1 VVAAEV
7 IGAVRRELA
16 AVEAEEGVRVLYAV
30 ESGSRAWGFASAD
43 SDYDVRLVYVRRPEW
58 YLSIDLEEKRDVIE
72 RQCPGDI
79 DLSGWDV
86 RKALRLFA
94 KSNPPLL
101 EWLDSP
107 VVYRAAHGFAAELRS
122 LLPVFYS
129 PAACLH
135 HYLRMARRNFDAYL
149 RGERVRHKKYFYVLR
164 PLLAARWIEQGRGP
178 VPMLYAR
185 LLDTLDG
192 PPGLRAEIDDLLAR
206 KIAGDEL
213 AEGPRQPA
221 IHAFV
226 TAEMDRLEAVAAGLP
241 KSPPDPEPLNE
252 LFRQTLRE
260 VW

>member
-7 IGAVRRELA
+7 IESVRRELT
-16 AVEAEEGVRVLYAV
+16 AVEAAEGVRVLYAV

-58 YLSIDLEEKRDVIE
+58 YLSIDLEQKRDVIE

-94 KSNPPLL
+94 RSNPPLV

-107 VVYRAAHGFAAELRS
+107 IVYRDEYHFADRLRR
-122 LLPVFYS
+122 LLPAFHS
-129 PAACLH
+129 DAAAVH
-135 HYLRMARRNFDAYL
+135 HYVRMARNNHRAYL
-149 RGERVRHKKYFYVLR
+149 RGGTVRLKKYFYVLR
-164 PLLAARWIEQGRGP
+164 PVLAARWVEQGRGP

-213 AEGPRQPA
+213 AEGPRLPA
-221 IHAFV
+221 VHAFV
-226 TAEMDRLEAVAAGLP
+226 TAEMDRLEAVAAGLS
-241 KSPPDPEPLNE
+241 KARPDPEPLNE

>member
-1 VVAAEV
+1 MVSPEVVEQ
-7 IGAVRRELA
+7 VRRELA
-16 AVEAEEGVRVLYAV
+16 AIEAAEGVRVLYAV
-30 ESGSRAWGFASAD
+30 ESGSRAWGFASTD

-72 RQCPGDI
+72 RQCPGDV

-94 KSNPPLL
+94 RSNPPLV

-107 VVYRAAHGFAAELRS
+107 VVYRDEIGFAGRLRE
-122 LLPVFYS
+122 LLPAFHS
-129 PAACLH
+129 TAASMH
-135 HYLRMARRNFDAYL
+135 HYLRMARNNHHAYL
-149 RGERVRHKKYFYVLR
+149 RGETVRLKKYFYALR
-164 PLLAARWIEQGRGP
+164 PVLAARWVEQGRGP
-178 VPMLYAR
+178 VPMLYSR

-192 PPGLRAEIDDLLAR
+192 PPALRAEIDDLLAR

-213 AEGPRQPA
+213 AEGPRLPA

-241 KSPPDPEPLNE
+241 KTPPELEPLNG
-252 LFRQTLRE
+252 LFRQTLRAA
-260 VW
+260 W